1 MAKATD
7 VEKFL
12 EDLNGG
18 NLKDQLA
25 FLLSDVASGVTT
37 NSKVGEVVLKFKIKQ
52 IGDEGSTQ
60 ISVKA
65 ELSHKTPTSR
75 GVKSECISSETP
87 MHVNSGGEVTMFPN
101 HSKQLFEE
109 RS

>member
-18 NLKDQLA
+18 VLKDQLA
-25 FLLSDVASGVTT
+25 YVLSDVASGVTT
-37 NSKVGEVVLKFKIKQ
+37 HSKVGEVVLKLKLSQ
-52 IGDEGSTQ
+52 IGDAGSTQ

-65 ELSHKTPTSR
+65 ELSHKTPTGR
-75 GVKSECISSETP
+75 GSKSESIATETP
-87 MHVNSGGEVTMFPN
+87 MHVNSGGEITMFPN
-101 HSKQLFEE
+101 HTEQLFKE